1 MTNAPHNAPERMPA
15 PTAGQSAL
23 RILSATLQA
32 VVDILADELSA
43 GDLARREVYN
53 RDVAALNEANAR
65 ARALAEVPD
74 E

>member
-1 MTNAPHNAPERMPA
+1 MTNAPHNAPERVPA

-32 VVDILADELSA
+32 VVDILADELAA
-43 GDLARREVYN
+43 GDLARRELFN
-53 RDVAALNEANAR
+53 RDVAAAKEANAR
-65 ARALAEVPD
+65 AVALSEVPD

>member
-1 MTNAPHNAPERMPA
+1 MTTTPHNAPERVPA
-15 PTAGQSAL
+15 PTAGQGAL

-32 VVDILADELSA
+32 VVDILGDELAA
-43 GDLARREVYN
+43 GDLARREVFN
-53 RDVAALNEANAR
+53 RDVAAIQEANAR